1 MVLMVFF
8 FWKCLMMLV
17 RICFVLVIWGDLFV
31 VVLEVGGSDNMLI
44 SVFFLNFLKVFFSC
58 WYESLVFVI
67 FLIICCFIGKDGLVG
82 W

>member
-1 MVLMVFF
+1 
-8 FWKCLMMLV
+8 MMLV

-44 SVFFLNFLKVFFSC
+44 SVF
-58 WYESLVFVI
+58 
-67 FLIICCFIGKDGLVG
+67 LIICCFIGKDGLVG